1 MSFARVMP
9 TARGRGPTPAQIARR
24 VADCADR
31 FLGAAMH
38 DSATINPDMA
48 FGEASGPDLMR
59 LAAAQLRAAEP
70 QIPAAAWTSAR
81 SAAASPSYLS
91 A

>member
-1 MSFARVMP
+1 VTP
-9 TARGRGPTPAQIARR
+9 TAKGRGPTPVQIARR

-31 FLGAAMH
+31 FLGAALH
-38 DSATINPDMA
+38 DAASIDPDIA

-59 LAAAQLRAAEP
+59 LAAAQLRASDP
-70 QIPAAAWTSAR
+70 TPAAAWTPAR
-81 SAAASPSYLS
+81 SVAAPSSHLS

>member
-1 MSFARVMP
+1 V
-9 TARGRGPTPAQIARR
+9 G
-24 VADCADR
+24 DCADR

-38 DSATINPDMA
+38 DSATIDPDMA
-48 FGEASGPDLMR
+48 FGGASGPDLMR
-59 LAAAQLRAAEP
+59 LAAAQLRASEP
-70 QIPAAAWTSAR
+70 AVPAAAWTSAR